1 MMRKRHK
8 MRRRRTISNQ
18 SLKSLDSQ
26 EKSLMKRLLSWLRM
40 RLSET
45 LRKDSLQE
53 PRSFKEDLRKS
64 KEV

>member
-8 MRRRRTISNQ
+8 MRRRRTIFNQ
-18 SLKSLDSQ
+18 SLKNLDFQ
-26 EKSLMKRLLSWLRM
+26 EKSLTKRLLSWLRM